1 MARIFFPEQGGIWSC
16 VTELTVP
23 TSALQLDS
31 HLLRRNGRQTS
42 PVPEMVQMNINRMF
56 VNCCGFSLFNMLN

>member
-1 MARIFFPEQGGIWSC
+1 MARIFFPEQGGIGSY

-31 HLLRRNGRQTS
+31 HLVRRNRRQMS
-42 PVPEMVQMNINRMF
+42 AVPETVQMKINRMF
-56 VNCCGFSLFNMLN
+56 LSRCGFSLLNMLN